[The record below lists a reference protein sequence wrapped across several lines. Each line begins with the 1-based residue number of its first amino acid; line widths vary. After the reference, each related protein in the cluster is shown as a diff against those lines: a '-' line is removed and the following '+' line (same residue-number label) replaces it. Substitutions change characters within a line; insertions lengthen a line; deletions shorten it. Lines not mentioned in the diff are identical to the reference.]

1 MQTKG
6 DSTEEENVAT
16 LVGRMRTGQLS
27 NGDHYTPFLWLY
39 MTGSRP
45 KLKEEMR
52 VERAMESC
60 TFKTGIACVGGFVLG
75 GAFGLFTAGLDP
87 VVTGD
92 SPDGTKLSGKEIL
105 REVKL
110 RGMSMA
116 KNFAVVGALFAGTEC
131 LLESY
136 RGKSGMSNSVMAG
149 GIAGGLL
156 GLRGEMVWSHHT
168 AP

>member
-60 TFKTGIACVGGFVLG
+60 TFKTGIACVGGINYIQVCLINIKFIWMRVLFIFLRFCSWRRFWAVYSWSGSGSHG
-75 GAFGLFTAGLDP
+75 GFPRWNQT
-87 VVTGD
+87 VWKGD
-92 SPDGTKLSGKEIL
+92 FKRSKAQGNVNG
-105 REVKL
+105 
-110 RGMSMA
+110 
-116 KNFAVVGALFAGTEC
+116 
-131 LLESY
+131 
-136 RGKSGMSNSVMAG
+136 
-149 GIAGGLL
+149 
-156 GLRGEMVWSHHT
+156 
-168 AP
+168 